1 MVLPIGLEAMM
12 AMTSQEKRRF
22 PRLELSLPLRYQI
35 RGIPEFNNAV
45 SDNFSVGGVSFINDK
60 FIAPNTAL
68 MLEINILSRI
78 LNPVGRVVWSYNVSR
93 SDKYKLGIEFLE
105 LDPADKNYISDYI
118 DMLTGKLV

>member
-1 MVLPIGLEAMM
+1 MILPIGLEAMM

-35 RGIPEFNNAV
+35 RGMPEFNNAV

>member
-1 MVLPIGLEAMM
+1 MILPIGLEAMM